1 VKYYFTS
8 RELRIISCI
17 LLHDCC
23 EISDGRR
30 IGTMRLNDALFKN
43 SSKAFLV
50 TKDDENWEDFS
61 KFDLEPLS
69 GATLAKEYVPGPF
82 EGSFIVAGKVV
93 TRDEASQDCYLEVV
107 LPERIC
113 EFCFLL
119 VDDEIVRKRGR
130 RVSDGTAIPVIAIE
144 KFGVPQLFYA
154 RENPSVGIAVL
165 QRGLQQAKEKK
176 DIAYDLA
183 VLLRQEKRNE
193 EAIEAFSICLKE
205 APESAIAC
213 SLYQQR
219 WQLNSEIGEVE
230 RAAEDK
236 RLWEVA
242 FNRAY
247 GRHPTPD
254 DIQANFESGLG
265 PKSR

>member
-1 VKYYFTS
+1 
-8 RELRIISCI
+8 
-17 LLHDCC
+17 
-23 EISDGRR
+23 
-30 IGTMRLNDALFKN
+30 MRLKDALFKN
-43 SSKAFLV
+43 SSKAFRA
-50 TKDDENWEDFS
+50 TTDDENWDDFS

-69 GATLAKEYVPGPF
+69 GATLAKEYVAGAF
-82 EGSFIVAGKVV
+82 EGSFLVAGKVV
-93 TRDEASQDCYLEVV
+93 TKDEASQDCYLEVV

-130 RVSDGTAIPVIAIE
+130 RVGDGTAIPVIAIE

-165 QRGLQQAKEKK
+165 QRGLEQAREKK

-205 APESAIAC
+205 APESVIAC

-219 WQLNSEIGEVE
+219 WQLYMAIGEVE
-230 RAAEDK
+230 KAAEDK
-236 RLWEVA
+236 RLWEAA
-242 FNRAY
+242 FSRMY
-247 GRHPTPD
+247 GRHATPD
-254 DIQANFESGLG
+254 EIQSNFESGFG
-265 PKSR
+265 PSPD

>member
-1 VKYYFTS
+1 M
-8 RELRIISCI
+8 SCRATG
-17 LLHDCC
+17 
-23 EISDGRR
+23 ESEP
-30 IGTMRLNDALFKN
+30 MRLKDALFKN
-43 SSKAFLV
+43 STKAFRA
-50 TKDDENWEDFS
+50 TTDDENWEDFS

-69 GATLAKEYVPGPF
+69 GATLAKKYVAGAF
-82 EGSFIVAGKVV
+82 EGSFLVAGKVV
-93 TRDEASQDCYLEVV
+93 TKDDASEDCYLEVV

-119 VDDEIVRKRGR
+119 VDGEIVRKRGR
-130 RVSDGTAIPVIAIE
+130 RVGDGTAIPVIAIE

-154 RENPSVGIAVL
+154 KENPSVGIAVL
-165 QRGLQQAKEKK
+165 QQGLELAREKK

-205 APESAIAC
+205 APESVIAC

-219 WQLNSEIGEVE
+219 WQLYKAIGEVE

-242 FNRAY
+242 FNRMY
-247 GRHPTPD
+247 GRHPSSD
-254 DIQANFESGLG
+254 EIQGNFESGLG
-265 PKSR
+265 SKS

>member
-1 VKYYFTS
+1 MHLK
-8 RELRIISCI
+8 
-17 LLHDCC
+17 
-23 EISDGRR
+23 
-30 IGTMRLNDALFKN
+30 NALFKN
-43 SSKAFLV
+43 SSKAFRA
-50 TKDDENWEDFS
+50 TTDGENWEDFP

-69 GATLAKEYVPGPF
+69 GATLAREYVRGPF
-82 EGSFIVAGKVV
+82 EGTFVVAGKVV
-93 TRDEASQDCYLEVV
+93 TKDDASQDCYLEVV

-119 VDDEIVRKRGR
+119 VNGKIVRKRGR
-130 RVSDGTAIPVIAIE
+130 RVGDGTAIPAIAIE

-183 VLLRQEKRNE
+183 VLLRQEKRNK
-193 EAIEAFSICLKE
+193 EAIEAFSICLRE

-219 WQLNSEIGEVE
+219 WLLYRTIGEVE

-236 RLWEVA
+236 RFWEVA
-242 FNRAY
+242 FNRMY

-254 DIQANFESGLG
+254 EIQTNFESGLG
-265 PKSR
+265 PKP

>member
-1 VKYYFTS
+1 
-8 RELRIISCI
+8 
-17 LLHDCC
+17 
-23 EISDGRR
+23 
-30 IGTMRLNDALFKN
+30 MRLKDALFKD
-43 SSKAFLV
+43 SSKAFRA
-50 TKDDENWEDFS
+50 TTDDENWEDFS

-69 GATLAKEYVPGPF
+69 GATLAKDYALGPF
-82 EGSFIVAGKVV
+82 EGTFVVAGKVV
-93 TRDEASQDCYLEVV
+93 TKDGASRDCYLEVV

-119 VDDEIVRKRGR
+119 VDGEILRKRGR
-130 RVSDGTAIPVIAIE
+130 RVGDGTAIPAIAIE

-165 QRGLQQAKEKK
+165 QRGLEQAREKR

-193 EAIEAFSICLKE
+193 EAIEAFSICLEE

-219 WQLNSEIGEVE
+219 WQLYTAIGKVE
-230 RAAEDK
+230 SAAEDK
-236 RLWEVA
+236 RHWEVA
-242 FNRAY
+242 FNRVY

-254 DIQANFESGLG
+254 EIKSNFESDFS
-265 PKSR
+265 PRS

>member
-1 VKYYFTS
+1 
-8 RELRIISCI
+8 
-17 LLHDCC
+17 
-23 EISDGRR
+23 
-30 IGTMRLNDALFKN
+30 MRLKDALFKN
-43 SSKAFLV
+43 SSKAFRA
-50 TKDDENWEDFS
+50 TTDDENWEDFS
-61 KFDLEPLS
+61 NFDLEPLS

-93 TRDEASQDCYLEVV
+93 TKDEASQDCYLEVV

-119 VDDEIVRKRGR
+119 VDGEIVRKRGR
-130 RVSDGTAIPVIAIE
+130 RVGDGTAIPAIAIE
-144 KFGVPQLFYA
+144 KFGVPLLFYA
-154 RENPSVGIAVL
+154 RENPSVGITVL
-165 QRGLQQAKEKK
+165 QRGLQQAREKK

-183 VLLRQEKRNE
+183 VLLRQEKRNK

-219 WQLNSEIGEVE
+219 WLLYKAIGEVE
-230 RAAEDK
+230 RASEDK

-242 FNRAY
+242 FNRMY

-254 DIQANFESGLG
+254 EMKASFE
-265 PKSR
+265 